1 MSALTTSETRG
12 CDAVMASTH
21 CLSTAITSSH
31 SPSMLVNIALVSC
44 GRPEARTMRTDS
56 ATAAAYDPVS
66 SGPAGAMLKATIM
79 WSRVENT
86 PRGAKAGRRV
96 LYCRRGEGQLSP
108 PSLPEEPAV
117 TSDSR

>member
-12 CDAVMASTH
+12 WDAVMASTH
-21 CLSTAITSSH
+21 SLSTAMTSSH
-31 SPSMLVNIALVSC
+31 SPSMFVNIALVSC
-44 GRPEARTMRTDS
+44 GSPEARTMRTAS

-66 SGPAGAMLKATIM
+66 SGPAGAMLNGDDHG
-79 WSRVENT
+79 SSVET
-86 PRGAKAGRRV
+86 RRPARGGV
-96 LYCRRGEGQLSP
+96 FSTSTGGQLSP